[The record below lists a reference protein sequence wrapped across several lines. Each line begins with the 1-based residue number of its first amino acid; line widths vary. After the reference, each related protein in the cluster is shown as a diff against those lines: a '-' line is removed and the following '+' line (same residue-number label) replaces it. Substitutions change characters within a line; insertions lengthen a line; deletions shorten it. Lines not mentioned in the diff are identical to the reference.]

1 MTRRLV
7 LFASFDKDGLVRN
20 YVVSYLRKLKAVAER
35 IVFVADNTAEQ
46 TERDKL
52 NGLADIAIFQP
63 HGEYDFGSYKRGL
76 TAARESGLL
85 NDCDELIL
93 CNDSCFAVGGF
104 ERAFD
109 EMGKRDCDFWAMTSN
124 REVESHLQSYFL
136 VFKKPVFENAAFVA
150 FFDAV
155 KKQKNVRDVVLN
167 YEIPLQNVLEKQGF
181 KGDALLPAKTE
192 GNPIMYPLDMLDGGF
207 LVKRK
212 VFELAGF
219 SRQSVRKT
227 LARIKAAD
235 KQAFADITD
244 YCGTPRAV
252 LRRLRFKSFC
262 NFLFRKKKTRSGGVI
277 VKVCKI
283 PVWASGPSS
292 DCGRGQ

>member
-7 LFASFDKDGLVRN
+7 LFASFDKDGLVRD

-35 IVFVADNTAEQ
+35 VVFVADNTAEQ
-46 TERDKL
+46 TEQAKL

-76 TAARESGLL
+76 AAARESGLL
-85 NDCDELIL
+85 NACDELIL

-104 ERAFD
+104 ERAFA

-124 REVESHLQSYFL
+124 REVEPHLQSYFL
-136 VFKKPVFENAAFVA
+136 VFKKPVFENAAFAA

-192 GNPIMYPLDMLDGGF
+192 DNPIMYPLDMLDGGF

-227 LARIKAAD
+227 LARIERTD

-244 YCGTPRAV
+244 CCGTPRAV
-252 LRRLRFKSFC
+252 LRKLRFKAFC